1 MNKFLKIGLWVG
13 SAVVVLILAVAGYVA
28 ATFNPNDYKPLIVKM
43 VQEKKQRTLKLDGDI
58 KLSFFPKIGA
68 DLGKLSLSEHN
79 GNKEFAAVDSVKVS
93 LAVLPLLRRQLVVDR
108 IKVDGL
114 RANLVRY
121 PDGTTSIDDLLKKE
135 EESEQFKFD
144 IEGVSVSRAA
154 FTFDDQMGKRRW
166 SVSGLEAETGRLAN
180 NQPGKA
186 KLKFTLQGDNPK
198 INLQVALSTD
208 LLFDTDAKR
217 FAFKAL
223 DAETKGEAAGISG
236 LASNLKGSFSLDG
249 AAKAV
254 ALEGFAFSL
263 AGQRGADSVDIRLAA
278 PNFEIGPERAA
289 GKLDMV
295 AKLVQPKGNLDLVLS
310 VPALVGKGDNFRAD
324 NFILEVNGE
333 QGGNAIK
340 SRFTSP
346 FSGNLE
352 TRQFS
357 LDKLAASFSL
367 SGPAMPKALSASLG
381 GSARL
386 DLAKQ
391 DARLD
396 LSGKLDESQL
406 KAKLGVTGFDAP
418 AYAFD
423 VAIEQLD
430 VDRYLPPSKPEEKAK
445 QPEKPLDFSFLKN
458 LNASGQLSIGTLKV
472 ANIKSSNLKLNLKAG
487 NGSLNVAPISANLYQ
502 GTLNGSV
509 ALSGAGTP
517 RVALKQNLA
526 GVSVGPLLKDA
537 ANVDMLDGHGSVM
550 LDVNSQGATVSAMK
564 KALQGSAALNLRDG
578 AVKGVNIAAAIR
590 NAKAKFGSPQGTTT
604 QSANAA
610 DKTDFSELTA
620 SFKINNGIA
629 HNDDLAAKSPLL
641 RLAGNGDVNIGD
653 GSMDYLAKAT
663 VVASLEGQGGKELSA
678 LKGVTVPV
686 RISGPFAGLKYS
698 LDFNA
703 MVSEAAKQKVE
714 QKKEEIK
721 SRLGDELKGGLKG
734 LFK

>member
-13 SAVVVLILAVAGYVA
+13 GAVIALILAVAGYVA

-79 GNKEFAAVDSVKVS
+79 GDKEFAAVDSVQVS
-93 LAVLPLLRRQLVVDR
+93 LAVLPLLRKQLVVDR

-135 EESEQFKFD
+135 EESEHFKFD

-154 FTFDDQMGKRRW
+154 FSFDDQMGKRRL
-166 SVSGLEAETGRLAN
+166 SVSALQAETGRLAN

-186 KLKFTLQGDNPK
+186 ALKFTLQGDNPK
-198 INLQVALSTD
+198 INLQVALTTD
-208 LLFDTDAKR
+208 LLFDTEAKR

-249 AAKAV
+249 TAKAV

-263 AGQRGADSVDIRLAA
+263 AGQRGTDSVDIRLAA

-289 GKLDMV
+289 GKIDMV

-310 VPALVGKGDNFRAD
+310 VPALVGKGGNFRAD
-324 NFILEVNGE
+324 NFILELNGE
-333 QGGNAIK
+333 QGGNTIK

-346 FSGNLE
+346 FSGNLD
-352 TRQFS
+352 TQQFS
-357 LDKLAASFSL
+357 LDKLVASFSL
-367 SGPAMPKALSASLG
+367 SGPAMPRALNANLN
-381 GSARL
+381 GSVRL

-396 LSGKLDESQL
+396 VAGKLDDSSL
-406 KAKLGVTGFDAP
+406 KAKLDVTGFAAP
-418 AYAFD
+418 AYVFD
-423 VAIEQLD
+423 VAIAQLD
-430 VDRYLPPSKPEEKAK
+430 VDRYLPPGKPEEKAK

-472 ANIKSSNLKLNLKAG
+472 ANIKSTNLKLNLKAG
-487 NGSLNVAPISANLYQ
+487 NGSLNVAPISANFYQ

-517 RVALKQNLA
+517 RVALKQSLA
-526 GVSVGPLLKDA
+526 GVSVGPMLKDA
-537 ANVDMLDGHGSVM
+537 ANIDILDGHGSVM
-550 LDVNSQGATVSAMK
+550 LDVNAQGATVSAMK
-564 KALQGSAALNLRDG
+564 KTLQGSAALNLHDG
-578 AVKGVNIAAAIR
+578 ALKGVNIAGAIR
-590 NAKAKFGSPQGTTT
+590 SAKAKFGTLQGTTT
-604 QSANAA
+604 QAANAA
-610 DKTDFSELTA
+610 DKTDFSEMKA
-620 SFKINNGIA
+620 SFRVNNGIV

-641 RLAGNGDVNIGD
+641 RLTGNGDVNIGD
-653 GSMDYLAKAT
+653 SSMDYLAKAT

-686 RISGPFAGLKYS
+686 RISGPFASLKYS

-721 SRLGDELKGGLKG
+721 SRLGEELKGGLKG